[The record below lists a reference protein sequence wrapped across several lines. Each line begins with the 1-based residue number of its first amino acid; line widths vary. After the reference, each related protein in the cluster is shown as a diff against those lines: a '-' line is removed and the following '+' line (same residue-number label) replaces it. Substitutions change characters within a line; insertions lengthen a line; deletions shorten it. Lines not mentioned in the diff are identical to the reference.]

1 MEPKRVRRQNITGF
15 NPVRP
20 ILAFFCFLYK
30 CQNNMVLVGK
40 SLIPSNRVVQR
51 PIKTFGLFPICST
64 VVRIGIRSFCRRKIT
79 VIEKLKTRRNIELI
93 SDIERQFYF
102 SIEDSI
108 QCSIPFFQL
117 NVLLLKIPVFFIST
131 VILIHQGVLCIVSVF
146 VFQHGVWT
154 VFHKTTLIHADFT
167 IRTILKVYICTHFKP
182 IGNFCI

>member
-20 ILAFFCFLYK
+20 ILAFFRFLYK
-30 CQNNMVLVGK
+30 CQNNMVPVGK
-40 SLIPSNRVVQR
+40 SLVPSNRIVQR

-64 VVRIGIRSFCRRKIT
+64 VVRIGIRPFCRRKIT
-79 VIEKLKTRRNIELI
+79 VIEKLETRRNIELI

-146 VFQHGVWT
+146 VFQHGIRA
-154 VFHKTTLIHADFT
+154 VFHKTTFIHADFT

-182 IGNFCI
+182 IGYFCI